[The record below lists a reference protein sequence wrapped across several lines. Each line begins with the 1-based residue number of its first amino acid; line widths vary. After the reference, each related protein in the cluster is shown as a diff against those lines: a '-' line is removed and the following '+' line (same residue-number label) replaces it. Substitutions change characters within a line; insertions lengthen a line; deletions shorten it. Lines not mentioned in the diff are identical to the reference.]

1 MKALTQYIVV
11 GVLALLAA
19 ATVAQGGLGHAELG
33 WAQAAAEVADPAA
46 MHGLQLAAPAPD
58 KP

>member
-33 WAQAAAEVADPAA
+33 WAQAAAEVAGPAA
-46 MHGLQLAAPAPD
+46 AQGLQIAAPVAD